1 MYNKQQQQQ
10 TNKLSSLIILVKIT
24 KNVKIRSIVFFF
36 NANWF
41 LIRFVDFFRYLRCS
55 GYRSTGCRGKGYM
68 IRGQGVESF
77 VLVDEHSHP
86 PNFLMERRSEIA
98 KTLKEFAISI
108 PGKPMEV
115 YNSVVSM

>member
-1 MYNKQQQQQ
+1 
-10 TNKLSSLIILVKIT
+10 
-24 KNVKIRSIVFFF
+24 
-36 NANWF
+36 
-41 LIRFVDFFRYLRCS
+41 
-55 GYRSTGCRGKGYM
+55 M